1 MSTII
6 SGKASK
12 KKLFTIICIFF
23 AIALLSFAAYAY
35 NFKLDLNETL
45 YWITHSK
52 NPKTG
57 TVVKF
62 APQLG
67 DFFLYG
73 LTFPFT
79 LGVSFIN
86 MLLEI
91 LWISLPLVAV
101 VLFFKMKN
109 SEIAVSDTFVT
120 GKHSFAKNANFPV
133 GKITSVGVG
142 KFSSV
147 VVAVGS
153 EKYKFWLLENN
164 QKIVGVIS
172 EKIQTKET
180 GSNTGNS
187 SATEIQK
194 YKELFDQGV
203 ITAEEFEAKKKQ
215 LLGL

>member
-57 TVVKF
+57 TVVEF

-91 LWISLPLVAV
+91 LCE
-101 VLFFKMKN
+101 VLFHL
-109 SEIAVSDTFVT
+109 SLSVCIIAM
-120 GKHSFAKNANFPV
+120 N
-133 GKITSVGVG
+133 
-142 KFSSV
+142 
-147 VVAVGS
+147 
-153 EKYKFWLLENN
+153 L
-164 QKIVGVIS
+164 
-172 EKIQTKET
+172 
-180 GSNTGNS
+180 SNIIG
-187 SATEIQK
+187 
-194 YKELFDQGV
+194 
-203 ITAEEFEAKKKQ
+203 
-215 LLGL
+215 